1 MILHESK
8 RASLSPF
15 YRMRESYYLWA
26 LGYIMACRGRIFED
40 CAILIMGCLEERKKG
55 MEMEGSRWT
64 GKEQIW
70 KNRTK
75 GIKGGEYM

>member
-1 MILHESK
+1 
-8 RASLSPF
+8 
-15 YRMRESYYLWA
+15 
-26 LGYIMACRGRIFED
+26 MACRGRIFED